1 MKCYVKDSFGNQF
14 CRVVTR
20 EESKVDVTINKAWV
34 GGGVT
39 VKLTHERL
47 WPHGCDV
54 RVFADS
60 CACLQ
65 MAGS

>member
-1 MKCYVKDSFGNQF
+1 M
-14 CRVVTR
+14 
-20 EESKVDVTINKAWV
+20 DVTIRPWV
-34 GGGVT
+34 GGVT

-60 CACLQ
+60 CAYLQ

>member
-1 MKCYVKDSFGNQF
+1 MSRTVLATDFVGSYKRGVKSGCD
-14 CRVVTR
+14 
-20 EESKVDVTINKAWV
+20 NKALG

-47 WPHGCDV
+47 WPHGCNV

-60 CACLQ
+60 CAYLQ

>member
-1 MKCYVKDSFGNQF
+1 M
-14 CRVVTR
+14 
-20 EESKVDVTINKAWV
+20 DVTIRP

-60 CACLQ
+60 CVCLQ